1 MVPLEDSEYVQMEAI
16 EKIVPD
22 TTTPAEKG
30 EDTVMESSL
39 LMILTCHR
47 RESTVLNLQ
56 LSFSDSGWITLDGM
70 ILMTLKDL
78 SES

>member
-1 MVPLEDSEYVQMEAI
+1 LVPLEDSEYVQMEAI

-39 LMILTCHR
+39 V
-47 RESTVLNLQ
+47 EK
-56 LSFSDSGWITLDGM
+56 
-70 ILMTLKDL
+70 KDL
-78 SES
+78 NIANQ